1 MAASTV
7 DLTSTNFEAT
17 VKKPGVVL
25 VDFWA
30 DWCGP
35 CKAFAPVFEASAT
48 QNPDIV
54 FAKVNTDEQQELA
67 GAFQIRGIPTL
78 MAFRDGILLF
88 SQAGAL
94 PAASL
99 DELIKQVKELDMA
112 KIHEEIAAQ
121 KKTNGPN

>member
-17 VKKPGVVL
+17 VKKPGMVL

-35 CKAFAPVFEASAT
+35 CKAFAPVYEASAAK
-48 QNPDIV
+48 NPDIV

-99 DELIKQVKELDMA
+99 EELIKQVKDLDME
-112 KIHEEIAAQ
+112 KIHQEIAAQ
-121 KKTNGPN
+121 KKTSGPN

>member
-17 VKKPGVVL
+17 VKKPGMVL

-35 CKAFAPVFEASAT
+35 CKAFAPVYEASAAK
-48 QNPDIV
+48 NPDIV

-99 DELIKQVKELDMA
+99 EELIKQVKDLDME
-112 KIHEEIAAQ
+112 KIHQEIATQ
-121 KKTNGPN
+121 KKTSGPN